1 MKYPWHDPR
10 FLLRVSHGEAE
21 PRAFAATLRPWHEV
35 VPVPARVDIALPP
48 GVRAVGVVMAPHMGE
63 SRDRIGFVCVERV
76 ATPAGLG

>member
-1 MKYPWHDPR
+1 MHDGTRPLPLALKACL
-10 FLLRVSHGEAE
+10 FLAAFTL
-21 PRAFAATLRPWHEV
+21 FAAVYALTDA
-35 VPVPARVDIALPP
+35 ARVDIALPP